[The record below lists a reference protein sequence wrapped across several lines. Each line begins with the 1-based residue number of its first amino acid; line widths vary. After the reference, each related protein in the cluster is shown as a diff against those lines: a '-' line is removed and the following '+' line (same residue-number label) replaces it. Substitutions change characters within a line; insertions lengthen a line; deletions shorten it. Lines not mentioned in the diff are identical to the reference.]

1 MKIFI
6 KGVLRIKKKFC
17 IFVCMKERNFNE
29 ISTMADKAQFYADK
43 FTSEIMSERFGQR
56 FTECKNL
63 EEDDEL
69 NRWWESLNE
78 EFYEMI
84 VPLL

>member
-1 MKIFI
+1 M
-6 KGVLRIKKKFC
+6 
-17 IFVCMKERNFNE
+17 
-29 ISTMADKAQFYADK
+29 QFYADK

-56 FTECKNL
+56 FAECKNL

-78 EFYEMI
+78 EFYKMI

>member
-1 MKIFI
+1 
-6 KGVLRIKKKFC
+6 
-17 IFVCMKERNFNE
+17 
-29 ISTMADKAQFYADK
+29 MADKAQFYADK